1 MKPIHVLYA
10 VLLGSLIIGCGSLR
24 QEVEPKG
31 ITQQPEAIVVACFI
45 SPQDSVLA
53 ARVTRSSPVL
63 GVNGQIG
70 GDIVDAVVVLSDGS
84 QSVRLRPARYNTSY
98 GYPTTYFR
106 ASASSLPILVGKTYT
121 LTVQTTDGRSVK
133 ATCTVPD
140 AVPVEQITVD
150 SSITTDFGER
160 RKEYHARLRWRD
172 PAGQPN
178 FYRVAGNNE
187 YKERGSIYNPAT
199 KTYRDTLFRR
209 TGEWYFDGGSLS
221 ADVSRDGQLMT
232 STRARLPPF
241 SYSRINGVW
250 VSTPPSGRLDGYLL
264 NVDENYYRYHDGVAR
279 QNEVRDNP
287 FAEPVPIPTN
297 IQGGLGCFGAYNRST
312 LTLYLK

>member
-1 MKPIHVLYA
+1 M
-10 VLLGSLIIGCGSLR
+10 GCGSLR
-24 QEVEPKG
+24 QEVEPTG
-31 ITQQPEAIVVACFI
+31 ITQQPTTIVVACFI

-63 GVNGQIG
+63 GVERQVGA
-70 GDIVDAVVVLSDGS
+70 DIIDAVVILSDGS
-84 QSVRLRPARYNTSY
+84 RSVQLRPARYTTNY
-98 GYPTTYFR
+98 GYPPTYFR
-106 ASASSLPILVGKTYT
+106 ASASSLPILAGKTYT
-121 LTVQTTDGRSVK
+121 LTVQTNAGPSVK
-133 ATCTVPD
+133 ATCIVPA
-140 AVPVEQITVD
+140 AVPAEQITVD

-160 RKEYHARLRWRD
+160 RKQYYARLRWRD

-187 YKERGSIYNPAT
+187 SKEPSGIYDPVT
-199 KTYRDTLFRR
+199 KTYRDTLVQR
-209 TGEWYFDGGSLS
+209 TVEWYFDASSLS
-221 ADVSRDGQLMT
+221 TDVNRDGQLMI
-232 STRARLPPF
+232 STRARLSPA
-241 SYSRINGVW
+241 SYRRINGVW

-264 NVDENYYRYHDGVAR
+264 NVDENYYRYHDGVTR

-297 IQGGLGCFGAYNRST
+297 IQGGLGCFGAYNQST

>member
-1 MKPIHVLYA
+1 M
-10 VLLGSLIIGCGSLR
+10 GCGSLR

-45 SPQDSVLA
+45 SPQDTVLA

-63 GVNGQIG
+63 GVNGQVG
-70 GDIVDAVVVLSDGS
+70 ADIANAVVVLSDGS
-84 QSVRLRPARYNTSY
+84 RSVQLRPARYTTNY

-121 LTVQTTDGRSVK
+121 LTVQAPDGRSVK
-133 ATCTVPD
+133 ATCTVPA
-140 AVPVEQITVD
+140 AVPVEQITID

-178 FYRVAGNNE
+178 FYRVAGSNQ
-187 YKERGSIYNPAT
+187 YSQRRTIRNPT
-199 KTYRDTLFRR
+199 TGVVSDTLIGYTEAWR
-209 TGEWYFDGGSLS
+209 FDGSQIS
-221 ADVSRDGQLMT
+221 TDATRDGQTIVSGRGL
-232 STRARLPPF
+232 LPPF
-241 SYSRINGVW
+241 SYSRINGVL
-250 VSTPPSGRLDGYLL
+250 VSRPPSGRLDGYLL

-297 IQGGLGCFGAYNRST
+297 IQGGLGCFGAYNQST